1 MNEYLVW
8 KKLEKYEHIENEQV
22 VQQVAIVNDM
32 VELLPAKL
40 DKLSAHLAAQR
51 RWSKKDKKWQIIRKN
66 IYV

>member
-40 DKLSAHLAAQR
+40 DKLSAHLAA
-51 RWSKKDKKWQIIRKN
+51 
-66 IYV
+66 